1 MSSMINQAA
10 TQTENVEDEREI
22 LTVENNYWVGLK
34 QALDRLRA
42 NPDFKAVILEGYFKD
57 RAVNGVSMLCS
68 PGAEGAKRKEILDDM
83 MAISSLVWYF
93 KMLDHMG
100 SNSEEE

>member
-1 MSSMINQAA
+1 MAMINQAE
-10 TQTENVEDEREI
+10 TQTELVEDEREI

-34 QALDRLRA
+34 QSLDRLRA

-57 RAVNGVSMLCS
+57 RAVNGVSMLCA
-68 PGAEGAKRKEILDDM
+68 PGSEGLKRKELLDEM
-83 MAISSLVWYF
+83 LAISNLVWYF

-100 SNSEEE
+100 STDEEE